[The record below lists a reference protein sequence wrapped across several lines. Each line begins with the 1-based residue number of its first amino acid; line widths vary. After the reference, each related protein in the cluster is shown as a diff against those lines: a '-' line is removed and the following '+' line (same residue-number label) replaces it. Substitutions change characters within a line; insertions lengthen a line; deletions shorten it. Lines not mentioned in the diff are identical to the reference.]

1 MTGNNVSINC
11 YYIRF
16 TRQEKMNLYFGD
28 HDNYWVIIVFFPQM
42 LLGETPSNP
51 LITIMDVEQY
61 SQLGKKHDICTVLD
75 CTFATPLLL
84 QPIKYGI
91 DIVWHSGLVL
101 VI

>member
-1 MTGNNVSINC
+1 MITIGLLL
-11 YYIRF
+11 F
-16 TRQEKMNLYFGD
+16 L
-28 HDNYWVIIVFFPQM
+28 FFPQM
-42 LLGETPSNP
+42 LLGETPCNP
-51 LITIMDVEQY
+51 LITIMDVEQF